1 MKNVI
6 DKKHLDK
13 AMSYEDYRDHIDE
26 LLAQGKVTGPQQSES
41 LAEYTKL
48 NVARMRRIDK
58 TIEILPEVKQV
69 IKSIE
74 KPQTWIVITEGWC
87 GDAAQIV
94 PVFNALAKLNGKINL
109 QLVLRDDNLELMDQ
123 YLTNSK
129 SRSIPKL
136 IVTEADTLQEL
147 FNWGARP
154 KALQDKVDEMKANN
168 VSFDEIKEMLHGW
181 YAKDKTFTT
190 QKELTALFE
199 KTIR

>member
-1 MKNVI
+1 MKNII
-6 DKKHLDK
+6 DRKHLDK

-58 TIEILPEVKQV
+58 TIEVLPEVKQV
-69 IKSIE
+69 IKSLE

-94 PVFNALAKLNGKINL
+94 PVFNALAKLNDKINL

-123 YLTNSK
+123 YLTNGK

-181 YAKDKTFTT
+181 YAKDKTFST
-190 QKELTALFE
+190 QKELAALFE
-199 KTIR
+199 KTIG

>member
-1 MKNVI
+1 MKNII
-6 DKKHLDK
+6 DRKHLEK
-13 AMSYEDYRDHIDE
+13 ALSYEDYRDHIDE

-48 NVARMRRIDK
+48 NVARMKRIDK
-58 TIEILPEVKQV
+58 TIAVLPEVERV

-94 PVFNALAKLNGKINL
+94 PVFNALAKLNDKIKL

-123 YLTNSK
+123 YLTNST

-136 IVTEADTLQEL
+136 IVAEADTLQEL

-190 QKELTALFE
+190 QKELAELFE
-199 KTIR
+199 KTM

>member
-1 MKNVI
+1 MKNII
-6 DKKHLDK
+6 DRKHLEK
-13 AMSYEDYRDHIDE
+13 ALSYEDYRDHIDE

-41 LAEYTKL
+41 LVEYTKL
-48 NVARMRRIDK
+48 NVARMKRIDK
-58 TIEILPEVKQV
+58 TIAVLPEVEQV

-94 PVFNALAKLNGKINL
+94 PVFNALAKLNDKIKL

-123 YLTNSK
+123 YLTNST

-147 FNWGARP
+147 FKWGARP

-190 QKELTALFE
+190 QKELAELFE
-199 KTIR
+199 KTIE

>member
-1 MKNVI
+1 MKNII
-6 DKKHLDK
+6 DRKHLEK
-13 AMSYEDYRDHIDE
+13 ALSYEDYRDHIDE

-48 NVARMRRIDK
+48 NVARMKRIDK
-58 TIEILPEVKQV
+58 TIAVLPEVERV

-94 PVFNALAKLNGKINL
+94 PVFNALAKLNDKINL

-123 YLTNSK
+123 YLTNST

-154 KALQDKVDEMKANN
+154 KALQNEVDKMKANN

-190 QKELTALFE
+190 QKELAELFE
-199 KTIR
+199 KTM

>member
-1 MKNVI
+1 MKNII
-6 DKKHLDK
+6 DRKHLEK
-13 AMSYEDYRDHIDE
+13 ALTYEDYRDHIDE

-58 TIEILPEVKQV
+58 TIEILPDVQQV
-69 IKSIE
+69 ITSIK

-94 PVFNALAKLNGKINL
+94 PVFNALARLNNKIIL
-109 QLVLRDDNLELMDQ
+109 KLVLRDDNLELMDQ
-123 YLTNSK
+123 YLTHGR

-136 IVTEADTLQEL
+136 IVTDSDTLQEL

-154 KALQDKVDEMKANN
+154 KALQDKVDEMKANK

-190 QKELTALFE
+190 QKELAEMFVT
-199 KTIR
+199 TT

>member
-1 MKNVI
+1 MKNII
-6 DKKHLDK
+6 DKKHLENTL
-13 AMSYEDYRDHIDE
+13 SYEDYRDHIDE

-48 NVARMRRIDK
+48 NVARMKRIDK
-58 TIEILPEVKQV
+58 TIAVLPEVERV

-94 PVFNALAKLNGKINL
+94 PVFNALAKLNDKINL

-123 YLTNSK
+123 YLTNST

-154 KALQDKVDEMKANN
+154 KALQNEVDKMKANN

-190 QKELTALFE
+190 QKELAELFE
-199 KTIR
+199 KTM

>member
-1 MKNVI
+1 MKNII
-6 DKKHLDK
+6 DRKHLEK
-13 AMSYEDYRDHIDE
+13 ALSYEDYRDHIDE

-41 LAEYTKL
+41 LVEYTKL
-48 NVARMRRIDK
+48 NVARMKRIDK
-58 TIEILPEVKQV
+58 TIAVLPEVEQV

-94 PVFNALAKLNGKINL
+94 PVFNALAKLNDKINL

-123 YLTNSK
+123 YLTNST

-154 KALQDKVDEMKANN
+154 KALQNEVDKMKANN

-190 QKELTALFE
+190 QKELAELFE
-199 KTIR
+199 KTM

>member
-1 MKNVI
+1 MKNII
-6 DKKHLDK
+6 DRKHLEK
-13 AMSYEDYRDHIDE
+13 ALSYEDYRNHVDE

-48 NVARMRRIDK
+48 NVARMKRIDK
-58 TIEILPEVKQV
+58 TIAVLPEVERV

-94 PVFNALAKLNGKINL
+94 PVFNALAKLNDKIKL

-123 YLTNSK
+123 YLTNST

-147 FNWGARP
+147 FKWGARP

-190 QKELTALFE
+190 QKELAELFE
-199 KTIR
+199 KTIE

>member
-1 MKNVI
+1 MKNII
-6 DKKHLDK
+6 DRKHLEK
-13 AMSYEDYRDHIDE
+13 ALSYEDYRDHIDE

-48 NVARMRRIDK
+48 NVARMKRIDK
-58 TIEILPEVKQV
+58 TIAVLPEVERV

-94 PVFNALAKLNGKINL
+94 PVFNALAKLNDKINL

-123 YLTNSK
+123 YLTNST

-154 KALQDKVDEMKANN
+154 KALQNEVDKMKATN

-190 QKELTALFE
+190 QKELAELFE
-199 KTIR
+199 KTM

>member
-1 MKNVI
+1 MKNKI
-6 DKKHLDK
+6 DRKHLAK
-13 AMSYEDYRDHIDE
+13 ALTYEDYRDHIDE

-48 NVARMRRIDK
+48 NVARMKRIDK
-58 TIEILPEVKQV
+58 TIEVLPQVEQV

-94 PVFNALAKLNGKINL
+94 PVFNALAKLNDKIKL
-109 QLVLRDDNLELMDQ
+109 KLVLRDDNLELMDQ
-123 YLTNSK
+123 YLTNGK

-136 IVTEADTLQEL
+136 IVTDSDTLQEI

-181 YAKDKTFTT
+181 YAKDKTFLT
-190 QKELTALFE
+190 QKELAEMFE
-199 KTIR
+199 KAVE

>member
-1 MKNVI
+1 MKNII
-6 DKKHLDK
+6 DKKHLENTL
-13 AMSYEDYRDHIDE
+13 SYEDYRDHIDE

-48 NVARMRRIDK
+48 NVARMKRIDK
-58 TIEILPEVKQV
+58 TIEVLPEVEHV

-94 PVFNALAKLNGKINL
+94 PVFNALAKLNDKINL

-123 YLTNSK
+123 YLTDGK

-136 IVTEADTLQEL
+136 IVAEADTLQEI

-154 KALQDKVDEMKANN
+154 KVLQDKVDEMKANN

-181 YAKDKTFTT
+181 YAKDKTFST
-190 QKELTALFE
+190 QKELAEMFTKTA
-199 KTIR
+199 